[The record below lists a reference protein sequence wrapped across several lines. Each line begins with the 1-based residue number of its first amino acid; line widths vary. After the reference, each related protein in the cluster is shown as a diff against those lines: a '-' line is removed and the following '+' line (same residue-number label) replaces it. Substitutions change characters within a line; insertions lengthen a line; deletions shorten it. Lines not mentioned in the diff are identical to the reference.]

1 METGRDDFSNQ
12 FRAWLAEFNPEVD
25 PADISDQENLFDAG
39 VLDSFSVV
47 SVVMFVEKFR
57 GSELN
62 LEEAS
67 IEAFSSL
74 NQIYESFIA
83 VPADGHI

>member
-1 METGRDDFSNQ
+1 MEAGRDDFANQ
-12 FRAWLAEFNPEVD
+12 FRAWLAEFNPDVD
-25 PADISDQENLFDAG
+25 PAGLADGENLFDAG

-57 GSELN
+57 GSELD
-62 LEEAS
+62 LEAAS
-67 IEAFSSL
+67 IESFSSL
-74 NQIYESFIA
+74 DQIYETFIA